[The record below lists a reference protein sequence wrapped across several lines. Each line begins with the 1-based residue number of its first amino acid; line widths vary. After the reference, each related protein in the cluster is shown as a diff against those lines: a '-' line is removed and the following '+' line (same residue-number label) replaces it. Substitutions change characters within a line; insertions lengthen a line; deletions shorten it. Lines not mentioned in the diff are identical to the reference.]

1 MKNNVRIAK
10 RDIGRVDVV
19 VSTDG
24 VRTKVPVPD
33 TDAWAQAQAEEARE
47 ALRAELAAARAKAE
61 QELEAELAERRAK
74 AEQEFAAA
82 KSAEPTPADATEAD
96 GEVTEKVAEPEVKKV
111 REPSVTKGRTATEK

>member
-47 ALRAELAAARAKAE
+47 ALRAELAAERAKAE

-74 AEQEFAAA
+74 AEQEFATA
-82 KSAEPTPADATEAD
+82 KPAEPAPADATET